1 MRIETWPLGLF
12 TATQNKCTC
21 IGVIG
26 TKARLEWIVM
36 RIIINTKQVSGTQ
49 CVLNIWQVLLRNYN
63 LVADFVGCL

>member
-49 CVLNIWQVLLRNYN
+49 CVLNIW
-63 LVADFVGCL
+63 